1 MPFASPVRRRAAP
14 FLILETGEPVATMRR
29 YGRFP
34 HWIRV
39 AAGLAERETV
49 VANVAAGEALPA
61 RGDFAGVIVTGSAA
75 FVTDRADWSERSAVW
90 LREAAEDGT
99 PLLGICYG
107 HQLLAHALGGEVAYN
122 PAGRE
127 SGTVDIEL
135 HPPAAE
141 DPLFA
146 GLPPRFPAHATHLQ
160 TVLRAPSGATVLAHS
175 AQDQCHA
182 FRWGEATWG
191 LQFHPEF
198 ATHHMRGYVQARAD
212 CLRSAG
218 RCARTIARE
227 VSAAPLARKLLRR
240 FVQHARGQHS
250 SGQAKPR

>member
-49 VANVAAGEALPA
+49 VTNVVAGEALPA

-75 FVTDRADWSERSAVW
+75 FVTDRAEWSERSAAW

-99 PLLGICYG
+99 PMLGICYG

-191 LQFHPEF
+191 VQFHPEF

>member
-1 MPFASPVRRRAAP
+1 MSAP
-14 FLILETGEPVATMRR
+14 LFLILETGQPVPAMKR

-39 AAGLAERETV
+39 AAGLSEPDTMV
-49 VANVAAGEALPA
+49 INVEAGEALPSPA
-61 RGDFAGVIVTGSAA
+61 GFAGVIVSGSAA
-75 FVTDRADWSERSAVW
+75 FVTDRAEWSERSAEW
-90 LREAAEDGT
+90 LRQAAHAGV

-127 SGTVDIEL
+127 SGTIEL
-135 HPPAAE
+135 ELHASASA

-160 TVLRAPSGATVLAHS
+160 TVLRAPAGATVLARS
-175 AQDQCHA
+175 LQDQCHA
-182 FRWGEATWG
+182 FRWGEHAWG

-198 ATHHMRGYVQARAD
+198 ATHHIRGYVRARAD
-212 CLRSAG
+212 CLARHG
-218 RCARTIARE
+218 RCARTIDRQ

-240 FVQHARGQHS
+240 FVSHARGLQPAAGHARHS
-250 SGQAKPR
+250 HAAR